1 MTSLYR
7 LGSAPDHVPAP
18 TRPASAAGLRV
29 RLVMLVLGVYLLAA
43 AQLSWNPAWMPGAI
57 EWLGG
62 VIVLTGL
69 AIVDA
74 IWRHA

>member
-1 MTSLYR
+1 MKL
-7 LGSAPDHVPAP
+7 L
-18 TRPASAAGLRV
+18 
-29 RLVMLVLGVYLLAA
+29 MLILGVYLLTA

-62 VIVLTGL
+62 VIVLTGA

-74 IWRHA
+74 VGRRTSRG